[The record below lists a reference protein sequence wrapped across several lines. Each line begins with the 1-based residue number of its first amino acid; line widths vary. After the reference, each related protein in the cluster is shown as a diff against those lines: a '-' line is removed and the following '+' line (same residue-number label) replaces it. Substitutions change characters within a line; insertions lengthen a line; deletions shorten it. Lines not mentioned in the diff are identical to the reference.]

1 MAIMIVPAALFYVVF
16 LLIPLGLAV
25 YYSLTGFSGLGPA
38 NFIGLTNYSR
48 LIHDPIFHTALQNT
62 FTVLGFG
69 LAVLLP
75 MAFLLAVLLSGPI
88 RGSAVLR
95 ALLFAPGIIAPILV
109 GLIWVFI
116 LDPKI
121 GLINAA
127 LTAVGI
133 PSHVQ
138 WIGGTTLTPYTV
150 GIVYVWEQVG
160 FILTIFYAGLKM
172 VPLEI
177 LEASTID
184 GATKT
189 QQVRYVTIPMLRQV
203 FNIVVILIIT
213 GSFRLFELVYEMT
226 GGGPV
231 NLSQV
236 LVTYMYN
243 ITFTQVEY
251 GYGMAIAVVTAA
263 LGIGISLLYLGV
275 SRTRRL
281 KSPAG
286 VYGR

>member
-1 MAIMIVPAALFYVVF
+1 
-16 LLIPLGLAV
+16 
-25 YYSLTGFSGLGPA
+25 
-38 NFIGLTNYSR
+38 
-48 LIHDPIFHTALQNT
+48 
-62 FTVLGFG
+62 
-69 LAVLLP
+69 
-75 MAFLLAVLLSGPI
+75 
-88 RGSAVLR
+88 
-95 ALLFAPGIIAPILV
+95 
-109 GLIWVFI
+109 
-116 LDPKI
+116 
-121 GLINAA
+121 
-127 LTAVGI
+127 
-133 PSHVQ
+133 
-138 WIGGTTLTPYTV
+138 
-150 GIVYVWEQVG
+150 
-160 FILTIFYAGLKM
+160 
-172 VPLEI
+172 
-177 LEASTID
+177 
-184 GATKT
+184 
-189 QQVRYVTIPMLRQV
+189 MLRQV